1 MKKLLVLGGAT
12 AQVPLI
18 RAAKEAGLYVVLCD
32 WTTTNPGIPIAD
44 KHYQVSTLDLKAVLE
59 VAKLEK
65 VDGVISN
72 SEPAMHN
79 VAVVA
84 EQLGLVGNSPL
95 AVDILDSKY
104 RFRELQRKCGVFFP
118 KSSEV
123 ENEKQLSESLRNL
136 QFPIIVKPSENSGS
150 RGITVAFQNN
160 LKEIMPIFEECR
172 NFSRNG
178 KVTVE
183 EYIKM
188 PSLYNVGGDIFV
200 HHGKIIWDGLATCI
214 RTEVAPMV
222 PTGKMWPI
230 CESEQHIQ
238 TIKSALEKLIQ
249 KSGIIHGA
257 YNIEGY
263 FTDADDFFVIE
274 INTRQG
280 GNDIPQLIEEYCG
293 IDMYKLLVT
302 TAVGNDEYF
311 EQVVANEFT
320 KSKKYITNYIV
331 FSSKDTIYKG
341 IEIDGS
347 IRSMVYKVIECK
359 QLGEKIRHKK
369 DATDAVA
376 MIRMSFDT
384 QAQQLMFL
392 QNADHLIKLN
402 GGGGATKQFNVV
414 RCIPPFVQ
422 RAA

>member
-1 MKKLLVLGGAT
+1 MKKLLVLGGAIT
-12 AQVPLI
+12 QVPLI

-44 KHYQVSTLDLKAVLE
+44 KHYQVSTLDLEAVLE

-95 AVDILDSKY
+95 AVDVLDSKY
-104 RFRELQRKCGVFFP
+104 KFRELQRKFGVFFP
-118 KSSEV
+118 KSCEV
-123 ENEKQLSESLRNL
+123 ENEKKLCESLREL
-136 QFPIIVKPSENSGS
+136 RFPIIIKPSENSGS

-160 LKEIMPIFEECR
+160 LKEIIPIFEECR
-172 NFSRNG
+172 KFSRNG

-214 RTEVAPMV
+214 RTETAPMV

-230 CESEQHIQ
+230 YESEQHIQ
-238 TIKSALEKLIQ
+238 TIKSALEKLIRE
-249 KSGIIHGA
+249 SGIAHGA

-280 GNDIPQLIEEYCG
+280 GNDIPQLIKEYCG

-311 EQVVANEFT
+311 ERVIADEFT
-320 KSKKYITNYIV
+320 RPKKYITNYIV
-331 FSSKDTIYKG
+331 FSSEDTIYKG
-341 IEIDGS
+341 IEIDES

-376 MIRMSFDT
+376 MIRMNFDT

-392 QNADHLIKLN
+392 HDADHLIKLN
-402 GGGGATKQFNVV
+402 GGDCPKT
-414 RCIPPFVQ
+414 RRI
-422 RAA
+422 

>member
-1 MKKLLVLGGAT
+1 MKKILVLGGAT

-32 WTTTNPGIPIAD
+32 WTSTNPGIPIAD
-44 KHYQVSTLDLKAVLE
+44 KHYQASTLDLEAVLE
-59 VAKLEK
+59 IAKLEK
-65 VDGVISN
+65 VEGVISN

-79 VAVVA
+79 VAVIA

-104 RFRELQRKCGVFFP
+104 KFRELQRKCGVYFP
-118 KSSEV
+118 ESCEV
-123 ENEKQLSESLRNL
+123 ENEKQLSESLRKL
-136 QFPIIVKPSENSGS
+136 RFPIIVKPSENSGS

-160 LKEIMPIFEECR
+160 LKKIMPIFEECR

-214 RTEVAPMV
+214 RTETAPMV
-222 PTGKMWPI
+222 PTGEMWPI
-230 CESEQHIQ
+230 YENEQHVRI
-238 TIKSALEKLIQ
+238 IKSALEKLIQ
-249 KSGIIHGA
+249 ESGIAHGA

-280 GNDIPQLIEEYCG
+280 GNDIPQLIKEYCG

-311 EQVVANEFT
+311 EQVIADAFT
-320 KSKKYITNYIV
+320 KPKKYITNYIA

-341 IEIDGS
+341 IEIDES
-347 IRSMVYKVIECK
+347 IRSMAYKVIECK
-359 QLGEKIRHKK
+359 QLGEKIRKKK

-376 MIRMSFDT
+376 MIRMTFDT
-384 QAQQLMFL
+384 RAQQLMFL
-392 QNADHLIKLN
+392 QDADHLIKLR
-402 GGGGATKQFNVV
+402 GD
-414 RCIPPFVQ
+414 
-422 RAA
+422 

>member
-1 MKKLLVLGGAT
+1 MKKLLVLGGAIT
-12 AQVPLI
+12 QVPLI

-44 KHYQVSTLDLKAVLE
+44 KHYQVSTLDLEAVLE

-95 AVDILDSKY
+95 AVDVLDSKY
-104 RFRELQRKCGVFFP
+104 KFRELQRKCGVFFP
-118 KSSEV
+118 KSCEV
-123 ENEKQLSESLRNL
+123 ENEKKLCESLREL
-136 QFPIIVKPSENSGS
+136 RFPIIIKPSENSGS

-160 LKEIMPIFEECR
+160 LKEIIPIFEECR
-172 NFSRNG
+172 KFSRNG

-214 RTEVAPMV
+214 RTETAPMV

-230 CESEQHIQ
+230 YESEQHIQ
-238 TIKSALEKLIQ
+238 TIKSALEKLIRE
-249 KSGIIHGA
+249 SGIAHGA

-280 GNDIPQLIEEYCG
+280 GNDIPQLIKEYCG

-311 EQVVANEFT
+311 ERVIADEIT
-320 KSKKYITNYIV
+320 RPKKYITNYIV
-331 FSSKDTIYKG
+331 FSSEDTIYKG
-341 IEIDGS
+341 IEIDES

-376 MIRMSFDT
+376 MIRMNFDT

-392 QNADHLIKLN
+392 HDADHLIKLN
-402 GGGGATKQFNVV
+402 GGDCPKT
-414 RCIPPFVQ
+414 RRI
-422 RAA
+422 

>member
-1 MKKLLVLGGAT
+1 MKKILVLGGAI

-44 KHYQVSTLDLKAVLE
+44 KHYQASTLDLDAVLE
-59 VAKLEK
+59 VAILEK

-79 VAVVA
+79 VAVVT
-84 EQLGLVGNSPL
+84 EQLGLVGNSPI
-95 AVDILDSKY
+95 AVDILNSKY
-104 RFRELQRKCGVFFP
+104 KFRELQKKCNVFFP
-118 KSSEV
+118 ESSEV
-123 ENEKQLSESLRNL
+123 ENEKQLSESLKKLR
-136 QFPIIVKPSENSGS
+136 FPIIIKPSENSGS
-150 RGITVAFQNN
+150 RSITVAFQNN
-160 LKEIMPIFEECR
+160 LRKIMPIFEECR

-183 EYIKM
+183 EYIDM

-200 HHGKIIWDGLATCI
+200 HRGQIIWDGLATCI
-214 RTEVAPMV
+214 REKTAPMV
-222 PTGKMWPI
+222 PTGKMWPVY
-230 CESEQHIQ
+230 ESEQHVR
-238 TIKSALEKLIQ
+238 TIKLVFEKLIRE
-249 KSGIIHGA
+249 SGIVHGA

-263 FTDADDFFVIE
+263 FTDVDDFFVIE

-280 GNDIPQLIEEYCG
+280 GNDIPQLIKEYCG

-311 EQVVANEFT
+311 EQVMADEFT
-320 KSKKYITNYIV
+320 KTEKYITNYIV

-341 IEIDGS
+341 IEIDES
-347 IRSMVYKVIECK
+347 IQSMVYKVIECK

-384 QAQQLMFL
+384 QVQQLLFL
-392 QNADHLIKLN
+392 QNAEQLIKLR
-402 GGGGATKQFNVV
+402 GGDKT
-414 RCIPPFVQ
+414 I
-422 RAA
+422 

>member
-1 MKKLLVLGGAT
+1 MKKILILGGAI

-18 RAAKEAGLYVVLCD
+18 RAAKEAELYVVLCD

-44 KHYQVSTLDLKAVLE
+44 KHYQVSTLDLEAVLE

-84 EQLGLVGNSPL
+84 EQLGLIGNSPV

-104 RFRELQRKCGVFFP
+104 KFRELQRKCGVFFP

-123 ENEKQLSESLRNL
+123 ENEKQLSESVKRFR
-136 QFPIIVKPSENSGS
+136 FPIIVKPSENSGS
-150 RGITVAFQNN
+150 RGITVAFQND
-160 LKEIMPIFEECR
+160 LREIMPIFEECK

-183 EYIKM
+183 EYIEM

-200 HHGKIIWDGLATCI
+200 HHGQIIWGGLATCI
-214 RTEVAPMV
+214 RTETAPMV
-222 PTGKMWPI
+222 PTGEMWPI
-230 CESEQHIQ
+230 YENGQHVQI
-238 TIKSALEKLIQ
+238 IKSVLEQLIQ
-249 KSGIIHGA
+249 ESGIVHGA

-263 FTDADDFFVIE
+263 FTDVDDFFVIE

-280 GNDIPQLIEEYCG
+280 GNDIPQLIKDHCG

-311 EQVVANEFT
+311 NHITTDEFT
-320 KSKKYITNYIV
+320 MPKNYITNYIV
-331 FSSKDTIYKG
+331 FSSKDAIYKG
-341 IEIDGS
+341 IEIDES
-347 IRSMVYKVIECK
+347 IRSMVYKVIERK
-359 QLGEKIRHKK
+359 QPGENIRHKK

-376 MIRMSFDT
+376 MIRMRFDT

-392 QNADHLIKLN
+392 QNAEQLIKLQED
-402 GGGGATKQFNVV
+402 GEKK
-414 RCIPPFVQ
+414 
-422 RAA
+422 